1 MEQLID
7 FHAPEVQAVLDT
19 LLKDKS
25 TGKNIIWATDPPEE
39 LQTVM
44 YEPVTDRS
52 QITTQQLGLT
62 HYEVVLPRM
71 MKQTDTQQQRT
82 RKKGEV
88 FSPAWV
94 CNKMNNALDADWFGA
109 LGAGEIAG
117 QFTVELPQ
125 GWQTVETPV
134 RFPVCK
140 GRTPAWVQY
149 VQSRRLEVTCGEA
162 PFLASRYDAATG
174 EMIPV
179 ARRIGILDR
188 KLRVVS
194 ENAAT
199 EDEWRKYAAHAV
211 QSTYG
216 YEYQGDNLL
225 LARVNLLLTFA
236 EHLQARWQRKPT
248 EEELQTI
255 AKIISWNLWQ
265 MDGLHLSVPG
275 GKPQPEAEQLD
286 LFSMLGAAEEQP
298 PTVSCKVKNWRK
310 GSHGTTQNFETI
322 QEGSTSMKFDYVIG
336 NPPYQDETLGDNK
349 GFAPPVYNKFLD
361 ASYEI
366 ADKVEMIHPARF
378 LFNAGSTPKAWNEK
392 MLSDSHF
399 KVLHYES
406 DASVM
411 FTNTEIKG
419 GVVISYRDNNKN
431 YGAIKVFTPY
441 EELNSIMKKAAP
453 ANEAESLMET
463 IYIQNKFDLEKL
475 YKDHPEYRAVIGS
488 EGKDKRFR
496 NNIFEKV
503 SVFTEERQNKG
514 DIRVLGVCKNKRVW
528 MYIPEK
534 YVETEYE
541 NLKNWKVL
549 VARVNG
555 SGNLGEALSTPVVEA
570 PNEGYTQT
578 FIGIGSFKV
587 ETEAQNALKYIKS
600 KFCRT
605 MLGILKITQDN
616 NRDTWRMVPLQDF
629 TAHSDIDWSKS
640 VAEIDR
646 QLYRKYDLT
655 ADEIEFIE
663 THVKEMA

>member
-7 FHAPEVQAVLDT
+7 FRAPEVQAVLDT

-44 YEPVTDRS
+44 YEPVTDKS

-94 CNKMNNALDADWFGA
+94 CNKMNNALDADWFRG
-109 LGAGEIAG
+109 LGAEESAG

-134 RFPVCK
+134 QFPVCG

-199 EDEWRKYAAHAV
+199 EDEWRKYATHAV

-225 LARVNLLLTFA
+225 LARVNLLLTYA

-248 EEELQTI
+248 KEELQPI
-255 AKIISWNLWQ
+255 ANIISWNLWQ

-275 GKPQPEAEQLD
+275 GKPQPETEQLD
-286 LFSMLGAAEEQP
+286 LFSMFGAAEPQP

-336 NPPYQDETLGDNK
+336 NPPYQEMLENTSDR
-349 GFAPPVYNKFLD
+349 PVYNDFME
-361 ASYEI
+361 ASYRI
-366 ADKVEMIHPARF
+366 SDKVELITPARF
-378 LFNAGSTPKAWNEK
+378 LFNAGKTPKEWNQK
-392 MLSDSHF
+392 MLNDPHLTVLMYEQQSS
-399 KVLHYES
+399 KVF
-406 DASVM
+406 A
-411 FTNTEIKG
+411 NTDIKG
-419 GVVISYRDNNKN
+419 GVVVTYRDETKN
-431 YGAIKVFTPY
+431 YGEIGTFTSYPALNAIVKKVVHKGSFS
-441 EELNSIMKKAAP
+441 SI
-453 ANEAESLMET
+453 EDW
-463 IYIQNKFDLEKL
+463 IFVQNKFDLEML
-475 YKDHPEYRAVIGS
+475 YTDHPEYRKIVGS
-488 EGKDKRFR
+488 GGKEKRLTTPIFSQLGVFSDERRNQTDLKILGLISNKRFYR
-496 NNIFEKV
+496 
-503 SVFTEERQNKG
+503 
-514 DIRVLGVCKNKRVW
+514 
-528 MYIPEK
+528 YIDPK
-534 YVETEYE
+534 YIEQHE
-541 NLKNWKVL
+541 NLKKYKVIL
-549 VARVNG
+549 PKSNG
-555 SGNLGEALSTPVVEA
+555 SGAIGEVLSTPLIGE
-570 PNEGYTQT
+570 PFIGYTQS
-578 FIGIGSFKV
+578 FISIGALDTKN
-587 ETEAQNALKYIKS
+587 EAEALLKYVKS
-600 KFCRT
+600 KFMRT
-605 MLGILKITQDN
+605 MLGVLKVTQDN
-616 NRDTWRMVPLQDF
+616 NKSVWKYVPLQDF
-629 TAHSDIDWSKS
+629 TDHSDIDWSKS

>member
-94 CNKMNNALDADWFGA
+94 CNKMNNALDADWFRG
-109 LGAGEIAG
+109 LGAGETAG

-134 RFPVCK
+134 QFPACK

-199 EDEWRKYAAHAV
+199 EDEWRKYATHAV

-225 LARVNLLLTFA
+225 LARVNLLLTYA

-248 EEELQTI
+248 KEELQPI
-255 AKIISWNLWQ
+255 ATIISWNLWQ

-275 GKPQPEAEQLD
+275 GKPQPETEQLD
-286 LFSMLGAAEEQP
+286 LFSMFGAAEPQP

-310 GSHGTTQNFETI
+310 GSHGTAQNFETI

-336 NPPYQDETLGDNK
+336 NPPYQEVDGGSGASAT
-349 GFAPPVYNKFLD
+349 PVYNKFIEETKTLNPT
-361 ASYEI
+361 AMSFIIPAKWYSGG
-366 ADKVEMIHPARF
+366 KVFQEVTSITLEQFRF
-378 LFNAGSTPKAWNEK
+378 LRDGGPYINQATGQEEHFAGHLFDPVVFDDSVKEFLNLKVKLADYFDESRTEDIFDYIPPQKTNQIFTPKWVVKKMVDLLEQENPGCFDDPGKTFLDPYMKSGLYITEIVKRLYRSEK
-392 MLSDSHF
+392 MRQAFPDDNARLEHIF
-399 KVLHYES
+399 AKQVYGL
-406 DASVM
+406 AP
-411 FTNTEIKG
+411 TEIIYRIA
-419 GVVISYRDNNKN
+419 ISYILGFAKN
-431 YGAIKVFTPY
+431 
-441 EELNSIMKKAAP
+441 
-453 ANEAESLMET
+453 
-463 IYIQNKFDLEKL
+463 
-475 YKDHPEYRAVIGS
+475 H
-488 EGKDKRFR
+488 
-496 NNIFEKV
+496 
-503 SVFTEERQNKG
+503 
-514 DIRVLGVCKNKRVW
+514 
-528 MYIPEK
+528 
-534 YVETEYE
+534 
-541 NLKNWKVL
+541 
-549 VARVNG
+549 
-555 SGNLGEALSTPVVEA
+555 
-570 PNEGYTQT
+570 
-578 FIGIGSFKV
+578 GI
-587 ETEAQNALKYIKS
+587 
-600 KFCRT
+600 
-605 MLGILKITQDN
+605 
-616 NRDTWRMVPLQDF
+616 
-629 TAHSDIDWSKS
+629 TAHHI
-640 VAEIDR
+640 R
-646 QLYRKYDLT
+646 QVDTL
-655 ADEIEFIE
+655 EFAKAGTMERELDKIFRD
-663 THVKEMA
+663 